1 MQSLRL
7 GYCTSYQCAASELQI
22 HSSVPSFVIQKLN
35 LASISLPAGT
45 LFILQIENTGG
56 TQSQEGG
63 LLSQKWCASAF
74 CTIQGTA
81 AGGIN
86 LLVNLATTPASGCP
100 VRHEGIPVRGFPLES
115 FVGTLRV
122 DFFAYLTIIPVSGF
136 PGSFQSLLALG
147 WLSSE
152 SH

>member
-63 LLSQKWCASAF
+63 LLSQK
-74 CTIQGTA
+74 
-81 AGGIN
+81 
-86 LLVNLATTPASGCP
+86 
-100 VRHEGIPVRGFPLES
+100 
-115 FVGTLRV
+115 
-122 DFFAYLTIIPVSGF
+122 
-136 PGSFQSLLALG
+136 
-147 WLSSE
+147 
-152 SH
+152 